1 MLGINKDLAAMAC
14 QGRSIIVGLIGAGQ
28 MGTDIVSQ
36 VADMQGMAITAVAD
50 LAIERAIAAYTIA
63 GYALE
68 QVTVVATLA
77 EAVAARAE
85 GKLIATADYRIVT
98 DLAEIEAVIE
108 STGSPEVGAR
118 AALRTLKQQKHLVM
132 MNVEADITV
141 GPILK
146 WYADYRGVVYTLGAG
161 DEPAA
166 LQDLYDFASAL
177 GLTVVAAGK
186 GKNNPLDRYATPA
199 QQAQEAARRGL
210 TPEMLVE
217 FVDGSKTMIEMA
229 AVANATGLTVD
240 IRGMHGPLTTR
251 PQLKDVFSLKSQGGV
266 LKRAG
271 VVDYAIG
278 DVAPGVFLVVT
289 TENPRLRE
297 ALVLRDMGLGPNY
310 MLFRPFHLC
319 SMEVPL
325 SAARAVIHRR
335 TTMEPLSKL
344 VTEVFAVAKADL
356 EPGTILDGIGGRHF
370 YSLIDTATTA
380 AAEGLLPVGLAKGA
394 TVLRPVERDQPLTYD
409 MVVLREPSTVLALR
423 RLQDAWGA
431 GTLQDDLL
439 PARIEALIAEN

>member
-1 MLGINKDLAAMAC
+1 MLGINRDLADL
-14 QGRSIIVGLIGAGQ
+14 QRHGRAIAVGLIGAGQ

-36 VADMQGMAITAVAD
+36 VADMGGMTIPAVAD
-50 LAIERAIAAYTIA
+50 IVLERAIAAYTIA
-63 GYALE
+63 GHPRE
-68 QVTVVATLA
+68 QIAVAGTVA
-77 EAVAARAE
+77 EAMAARATDM
-85 GKLIATADYRIVT
+85 LVAAADYRVVT
-98 DLAEIEAVIE
+98 DLPEIAAVIE

-118 AALRTLKQQKHLVM
+118 AALRTLRNRKHLVM

-141 GPILK
+141 GPVLK
-146 WYADYRGVVYTLGAG
+146 WYADRRGAVYTLGAG

-166 LQDLYDFASAL
+166 LQELYDFATAL

-186 GKNNPLDRYATPA
+186 GKNNPLDRHATPA
-199 QQAQEAARRGL
+199 QWAQEAARRGL

-240 IRGMHGPLTTR
+240 VRGMHGPRTTR
-251 PQLKDVFSLKSQGGV
+251 PALKDVFSLASQGGV
-266 LKRAG
+266 LSRAG

-297 ALVLRDMGLGPNY
+297 ALVLRDMGHGPNY
-310 MLFRPFHLC
+310 LLFRPFHLC

-335 TTMEPLSKL
+335 TTMEPLPRL

-356 EPGTILDGIGGRHF
+356 APGTVLEGIGGRHF
-370 YSLIDTATTA
+370 YSLIDTAAAA

-394 TVLRPVERDQPLTYD
+394 TVRRPVERDQPLTYAA
-409 MVVLREPSTVLALR
+409 VALREPSTVLSLR
-423 RLQDAWGA
+423 RLQDAWAAGA
-431 GTLQDDLL
+431 LDEAALA
-439 PARIEALIAEN
+439 PAIERLIGE

>member
-1 MLGINKDLAAMAC
+1 MLGINQDLARLARE
-14 QGRSIIVGLIGAGQ
+14 GRTIAVGLIGAGQ

-36 VADMQGMAITAVAD
+36 VADMRGMAVVAVAD
-50 LAIERAIAAYTIA
+50 IVLERARAAYTIA
-63 GYALE
+63 GHPAE
-68 QVTVVATLA
+68 AVAEARSVA
-77 EAVAARAE
+77 EAVAARAA
-85 GKLIATADYRIVT
+85 GKLVVTSDFRVVT
-98 DLAEIEAVIE
+98 DLPEVEAVIE

-118 AALRTLKQQKHLVM
+118 AALRSLRERRHLVM

-141 GPILK
+141 GPVLK
-146 WYADYRGVVYTLGAG
+146 WYADRRGVVYTLGAG

-166 LQDLYDFASAL
+166 LQELHDFADAL

-199 QQAQEAARRGL
+199 QLAQEAARRGL

-240 IRGMHGPLTTR
+240 VRGMHGPRTTR
-251 PQLKDVFSLKSQGGV
+251 PALKDVFALKGQGGV
-266 LKRAG
+266 LGRTG

-278 DVAPGVFLVVT
+278 DVAPGVFLIVT

-297 ALVLRDMGLGPNY
+297 ALILRDMGMGPNY

-335 TTMEPLSKL
+335 TTMEPLPRL
-344 VTEVFAVAKADL
+344 ATEVFAVAKADL
-356 EPGTILDGIGGRHF
+356 PPGTVLDGIGGRHF
-370 YSLIDTATTA
+370 YSLIDTAEAA

-394 TVLRPVERDQPLTYD
+394 TVRRPVERDQPLTYD
-409 MVVLREPSTVLALR
+409 LVTLREPSVVLALR
-423 RLQDAWGA
+423 RLQDAWA
-431 GTLQDDLL
+431 GGQLDE
-439 PARIEALIAEN
+439 PALEAAVAALIDA